1 MVGNFNIN
9 AFDSDESK
17 KVQRFLNLMFR
28 HNLIPTVNE
37 PTRVTR
43 NAGSAID
50 RIITKSVINTEFKTG
65 ITNTDISNH
74 FPIFFTFECVV
85 DSAAAREEFINERN
99 HSAN

>member
-1 MVGNFNIN
+1 MVGDFNIN

-28 HNLIPTVNE
+28 HNLI

-65 ITNTDISNH
+65 ITKTDISNH

-85 DSAAAREEFINERN
+85 DSAAAREDFINERN